1 MRESIDRQ
9 LQYSVLPTTMIGSCC
24 TAALLGLD
32 LSAGPFAV
40 AHPLVSQAVVGLL
53 GASACSSMF
62 YLSHANTMYA
72 GLQYSSGTIGTLEFV
87 QRHGWRFGTLVRA
100 SVATQMSAAGGVLLY
115 VWTPALSTGEP
126 TLLCSAPALVSAAAV
141 FALLKQRSLFHSLS
155 VSGDAPSEH
164 PPGTT
169 GAARV
174 DVGRP
179 TVTAHA
185 PGVRHIASVDG
196 VPPPGA
202 FSRATIHNG
211 MVYVSGTGASNDT
224 ATGEVVAASA
234 FDETRG
240 ALENVAAVLRAA
252 GSAPERI
259 VVASMLLTDKE
270 DYAECN
276 RAYVDFFA
284 QHGLAGRLPARSTAM
299 WGVPTTA
306 KVAFSVVATVGE
318 GVGVGVGLKVGVDA
332 V

>member
-1 MRESIDRQ
+1 MAHKQGTPEMRESIDRQ

-24 TAALLGLD
+24 TAALLALD
-32 LSAGPFAV
+32 LGAGPFAA

-53 GASACSSMF
+53 GASACSAMF

-72 GLQYSSGTIGTLEFV
+72 GLQYSSRGIGTLEFV

-100 SVATQMSAAGGVLLY
+100 NVATQMSAAGGVLLY
-115 VWTPALSTGEP
+115 VWTPALSAGEP
-126 TLLCSAPALVSAAAV
+126 VLQCVAPALISAAAV
-141 FALLKQRSLFHSLS
+141 LGVLKQRSLFHSLS
-155 VSGDAPSEH
+155 ISGDAPSEH
-164 PPGTT
+164 PPGT
-169 GAARV
+169 A
-174 DVGRP
+174 GRP
-179 TVTAHA
+179 TAIAHA
-185 PGVRHIASVDG
+185 TAEVRHIAAVEG

-202 FSRATIHNG
+202 FSRATVHNG

-224 ATGEVVAASA
+224 ATGEVIAASA

-259 VVASMLLTDKE
+259 VVASMLLTDKD

-284 QHGLAGRLPARSTAM
+284 QRGLAERLPARSTAM

-306 KVAFSVVATVGE
+306 KVAFSVVATVG
-318 GVGVGVGLKVGVDA
+318 GAVD
-332 V
+332 